1 MSAPAPSP
9 PARPGNRLA
18 YIDNVR
24 IFLSMLVVAHHAGQ
38 PYGSDG
44 WWLFQSPLR
53 SHWIHLFFGVN
64 EAFFMGLFFL
74 MAGYFHPGSV
84 DRKGP
89 GRFVADRLWRFGVP
103 AAVMVLGITPVFIY
117 YHEVLFKGLPACGYW
132 DFLKGAYLGLA
143 ERPPGWPGDP
153 GIHLEFIHLWFIEN
167 LFLYGAAYA
176 LFRALHRLL
185 VGGRDTA
192 PTARMTAPIAP
203 RTAHLALAGL
213 TLWLAATTFLIRIW
227 WSVDDWKV
235 LLAIWEVEFAHVPQY
250 VTMFVLGLVAA
261 RRNWFARFPARVGW
275 IWLGL
280 GAVCV
285 VVWMARGAGLDFPV
299 WIGGFSIAAANRAA
313 WESVLCVGFCA
324 GLLTLTRERFPQQ
337 TRLMK
342 ILSDNAFAV
351 YVFHVPVVTLLQ
363 YALAGTGLG
372 PLQSFF
378 AVTVLG
384 IALAFPLTHYVL
396 RRLPLLKQAL

>member
-1 MSAPAPSP
+1 MSAAATPAK
-9 PARPGNRLA
+9 PGSRLA

-89 GRFVADRLWRFGVP
+89 ARFVLDRLWRFGVP
-103 AAVMVLGITPVFIY
+103 AAIMVLGITPVFIY
-117 YHEVLFKGLPACGYW
+117 FHEVLFKGLPACGYW

-143 ERPPGWPGDP
+143 DRPLGWPGEH

-167 LFLYGAAYA
+167 LFIFGGLYA
-176 LFRALHRLL
+176 LYRALHRL
-185 VGGRDTA
+185 VASGRDTA
-192 PTARMTAPIAP
+192 PAKQPTTPIAP

-213 TLWLAATTFLIRIW
+213 ALWLAATTFVIRIW
-227 WSVDDWKV
+227 WNVDDWKV
-235 LLAIWEVEFAHVPQY
+235 LLAIWEIEFAHLPQY
-250 VTMFVLGLVAA
+250 VTMFLLGIVAA
-261 RRNWFARFPARVGW
+261 RRNWFQRFPARVGFT
-275 IWLGL
+275 WLGIGL
-280 GAVCV
+280 ACGA
-285 VVWMARGAGLDFPV
+285 VWMARGAGRPLPI
-299 WIGGFSIAAANRAA
+299 WTGGFSVAAAHRAA
-313 WESVLCVGFCA
+313 WEALLCVGFCA
-324 GLLTLTRERFPQQ
+324 GLLTLTRERLPQQ
-337 TRLMK
+337 TPLMK

-363 YALAGTGLG
+363 YALAGSGLG
-372 PLQSFF
+372 ALGSFF

-384 IALAFPLTHYVL
+384 IGLTFPLTHYVL